1 MNENRFFIPP
11 SLEWQQKLCS
21 KFAVAHIETR
31 ELYEREKKNLRSPS
45 SYRTIK
51 GDGNCLF
58 RALVYA
64 ICGNEENHGLIRQ
77 LIVSHLAE
85 KTPWILNNET
95 PDLYL
100 ERTKMCEDE
109 TWGTEVELYTASSL
123 FQCRIFVYSR
133 HGESFKWLQIRP
145 LAAKTIS
152 SVPLTNESIYLYHRS
167 GCHDD
172 IVKDVGD
179 KNEPDMCFQTK
190 TTIVLDDSTCIKT
203 VSFHRSKYALSF
215 KIKFAWSDFKVNFIY
230 ALTVTLLT
238 ANYNSCVSCLFS
250 SYVNIHF

>member
-1 MNENRFFIPP
+1 MNVRKKIYVHQVVTAQLRVMAIVCFEHWCM
-11 SLEWQQKLCS
+11 L
-21 KFAVAHIETR
+21 FAEM
-31 ELYEREKKNLRSPS
+31 KK
-45 SYRTIK
+45 
-51 GDGNCLF
+51 
-58 RALVYA
+58 
-64 ICGNEENHGLIRQ
+64 NHGLIRQ

-167 GCHDD
+167 WCHDD

-215 KIKFAWSDFKVNFIY
+215 KIKFAWSDFIVNFIY